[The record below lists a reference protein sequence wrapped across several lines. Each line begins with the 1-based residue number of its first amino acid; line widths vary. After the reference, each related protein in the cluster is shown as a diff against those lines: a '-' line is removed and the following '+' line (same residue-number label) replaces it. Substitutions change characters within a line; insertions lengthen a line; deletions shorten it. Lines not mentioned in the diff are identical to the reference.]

1 METTIW
7 FKLLEIFIYVIIGIG
22 FCLIGYKL
30 IEFKFRKEF
39 KLTEEVDD
47 HNKAVGIMLSGMFI
61 AIAIIMSGVL

>member
-39 KLTEEVDD
+39 KLTEEVDN

>member
-7 FKLLEIFIYVIIGIG
+7 FKLLEILIYVVIGIV
-22 FCLIGYKL
+22 FCLLGYKL
-30 IEFKFRKEF
+30 IELKYRKEF
-39 KLTEEVDD
+39 KLTEEVDN

>member
-7 FKLLEIFIYVIIGIG
+7 FKLLEIFIYVVIGIG

-39 KLTEEVDD
+39 KLTEEVDN
-47 HNKAVGIMLSGMFI
+47 HNKAVGIMISGMFI